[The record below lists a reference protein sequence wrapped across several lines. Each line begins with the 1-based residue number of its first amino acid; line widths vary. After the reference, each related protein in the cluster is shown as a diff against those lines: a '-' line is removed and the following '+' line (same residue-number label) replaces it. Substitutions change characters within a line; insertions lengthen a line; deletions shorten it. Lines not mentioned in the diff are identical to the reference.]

1 LWLLQLF
8 RSERVVVQY
17 VGAPV
22 CPVPAAHGN
31 SRTNRPF
38 IRTKPS
44 VLAKIKEAVEVTAGQ
59 AEPAKMYKEAIR
71 NDNTDDPRACPRNIK
86 QVPVM
91 YIYQVTVT
99 CMLIPGCGLVT
110 LRVATLLLT
119 KKSSTFVTFPGPP

>member
-1 LWLLQLF
+1 MKHISTVVCKVGNLLWLLQLF
-8 RSERVVVQY
+8 LSERVVIQY

-44 VLAKIKEAVEVTAGQ
+44 VLAKIKEAVEVTAGH
-59 AEPAKMYKEAIR
+59 AAPAKMYKDAIR

-86 QVPVM
+86 QVHVM
-91 YIYQVTVT
+91 YIYLVIVT
-99 CMLIPGCGLVT
+99 CMLTPCCLMVT
-110 LRVATLLLT
+110 IVCI
-119 KKSSTFVTFPGPP
+119 F